1 MVMEAAPTLITN
13 GDKSTLLRAV
23 LLHDKTGR
31 VQAIL
36 PADNMLDLKALKDET
51 GRDLVMVGH
60 QEMEEL
66 YDSERLTGLEQF
78 PQLNNVTTIIDSS
91 VVQAELHFLSQSQC
105 GNADKSISHAA
116 LQKALL
122 EFDHDLLEMQI
133 SIPPDQLIED
143 TPDALPDE
151 DQIVS
156 SLKNFT
162 SLRIKQRLED
172 TLEIPTLPH
181 TAQRIIQL
189 RVNPNAAMDELTQ
202 IVESVPSLAAQV
214 VSWAASPYYAAPGK
228 IRSVQDAIVRV
239 LGFDLVG
246 NLALGLAL
254 GKTLEVPKD
263 SAEGITPYWL
273 QSIYCST
280 LVEAIVRLVPN
291 ELKPSKGLV
300 YLAGLLHNFGYLVLA
315 HIFPPHFS
323 QICRYMEANPH
334 ISHMAIERHLLQ
346 ITREQI
352 CVWLM
357 QLWNMPDEIPI
368 AIRHQHNPEYDGKH
382 CAYPNLTFM
391 ALRLLREQG
400 IGDAPLEK
408 IPDSLY
414 ARYELDPEEV
424 AAKVQQVIDSSDKI
438 GAMASNFPS

>member
-1 MVMEAAPTLITN
+1 MAMEAPAALSN
-13 GDKSTLLRAV
+13 GADPLLRLV

-31 VQAIL
+31 VQVIL
-36 PADNMLDLKALKDET
+36 PAGNMLDLKAVKEET
-51 GRDLVMVGH
+51 GRDLVTVRPC
-60 QEMEEL
+60 EIEEL
-66 YDSERLTGLEQF
+66 IDSGRLTRLDKF
-78 PQLNNVTTIIDSS
+78 PFLFGVTTLADAT
-91 VVQAELHFLSQSQC
+91 VRENTLRFGTDAEAEEAQCVEYEALQGALQTFNQDLLHFPLSLGAPSLATC
-105 GNADKSISHAA
+105 D
-116 LQKALL
+116 
-122 EFDHDLLEMQI
+122 FDAE
-133 SIPPDQLIED
+133 
-143 TPDALPDE
+143 ANE

-162 SLRIKQRLED
+162 SVRIKQRLED

-189 RVNPNAAMDELTQ
+189 RVDPNAVVDDLAQ
-202 IVESVPSLAAQV
+202 IVESDPSLAAQV

-263 SAEGITPYWL
+263 KVDGITPYWL

-280 LVEAIVRLVPN
+280 LVEAIVKLVPN
-291 ELKPSKGLV
+291 EQKPSKGLM
-300 YLAGLLHNFGYLVLA
+300 YLSGLLHNFGYLVLA

-334 ISHMAIERHLLQ
+334 ISHMAIEQHLLQ

-357 QLWNMPDEIPI
+357 QLWNMPEEVSV
-368 AIRHQHNPEYDGKH
+368 AIRYQHDPHYSDRH
-382 CAYPNLTFM
+382 CAYPNLIFM
-391 ALRLLREQG
+391 ALRLLRQRG
-400 IGDAPLEK
+400 IGDAPLEQV
-408 IPDSLY
+408 PDDLY
-414 ARYELDPEEV
+414 ERFELDPDQVQET
-424 AAKVQQVIDSSDKI
+424 VQQVVDASDNI
-438 GAMASNFPS
+438 AAIASHFPS